1 MNKISDPSSPEIKEL
16 EFAIDQLSPKT
27 KEAFLLVKDYQMS
40 YKQAAETMGIAVK
53 TVDRHMQIA
62 IEKLYFLLKEKK

>member
-1 MNKISDPSSPEIKEL
+1 M
-16 EFAIDQLSPKT
+16 T
-27 KEAFLLVKDYQMS
+27 

-62 IEKLYFLLKEKK
+62 IEKLYMLLKEKNNIRYWGFCSFHVSCY